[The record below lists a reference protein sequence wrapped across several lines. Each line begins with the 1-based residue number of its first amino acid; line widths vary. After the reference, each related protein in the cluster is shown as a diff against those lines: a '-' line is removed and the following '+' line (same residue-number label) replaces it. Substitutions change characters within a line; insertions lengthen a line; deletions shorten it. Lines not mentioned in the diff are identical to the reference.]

1 LTLFGGINA
10 AALLKRVLHSTQNAL
25 LKRVLHSTQNATEFQ
40 S

>member
-10 AALLKRVLHSTQNAL
+10 AALLKRVLHSTQNA
-25 LKRVLHSTQNATEFQ
+25 TEFQ